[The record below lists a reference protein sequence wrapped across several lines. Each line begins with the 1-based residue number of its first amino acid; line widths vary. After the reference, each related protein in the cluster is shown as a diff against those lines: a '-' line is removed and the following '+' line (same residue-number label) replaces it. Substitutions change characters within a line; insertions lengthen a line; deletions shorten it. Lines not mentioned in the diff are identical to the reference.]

1 MKYIAYYRVSTKRQG
16 QSGLGLEAQRQ
27 SVLNYIDPELID
39 REFIEEETGT
49 NKRYRPK
56 LDEAIQ
62 LCKQHNATLLI
73 AKLDRLARNVNFVTS
88 LMESKVKFVAV
99 DMPEATDFTIHI
111 ISAVAQNE
119 AKDISERIKKA
130 LAVKKQ
136 QLKKEGKKLGNPQNL
151 TNEARKKGTLSIV
164 AKAQNNENN
173 QRAKAFI
180 AQMEGKTLQQ
190 IADALNESKF
200 KTSRGKLFTPTQV
213 SRLMQTN

>member
-1 MKYIAYYRVSTKRQG
+1 MRYIAYYRVSTKRQG
-16 QSGLGLEAQRQ
+16 KSGLGLEAQRQ
-27 SVLNYIDPELID
+27 AVINYIAPELID

-49 NKRYRPK
+49 NKRYRPR

-62 LCKQHNATLLI
+62 LCKQHGATLLI

-136 QLKKEGKKLGNPQNL
+136 QLAKEGKKLGNPQNL
-151 TNEARKKGTLSIV
+151 TNDARKKGTQSII
-164 AKAQNNENN
+164 AKAQNNGNN
-173 QRAKAFI
+173 KRAKALI
-180 AQMEGKTLQQ
+180 ATMKDKTLQQ
-190 IADALNESKF
+190 IADALNEAEF

-213 SRLMQTN
+213 SRLMKTA